1 MAPAER
7 KKVLLKQ
14 KSCSLEEN
22 KTESQE
28 SEQTSRKGK
37 GRSPL
42 MMASREY
49 DEAVK
54 NNIISS
60 SSSSRNSSN
69 IMERACSEDR
79 GLRRRPKVFSSFF
92 IVIFILF
99 INVFFKRFSLLFFIV
114 IFILQK
120 ESPAWLSWSREQLG
134 ETPRFLIGT
143 GSHRSRFVY
152 LVLIYMYIPLMR
164 Q

>member
-1 MAPAER
+1 MVKSLVVKEQESRSRRVNGGMAPAER

-54 NNIISS
+54 SNIISS

-79 GLRRRPKVFSSFF
+79 GLRRRPKVFS
-92 IVIFILF
+92 
-99 INVFFKRFSLLFFIV
+99 
-114 IFILQK
+114 
-120 ESPAWLSWSREQLG
+120 
-134 ETPRFLIGT
+134 
-143 GSHRSRFVY
+143 
-152 LVLIYMYIPLMR
+152 
-164 Q
+164 

>member
-1 MAPAER
+1 MVKSLAVKEQEQESRSRRVNGGMAPAER
-7 KKVLLKQ
+7 KKVFLKQ

-22 KTESQE
+22 KTESKE
-28 SEQTSRKGK
+28 SEQVSRKDE

-42 MMASREY
+42 TMGSKEY
-49 DEAVK
+49 EEAVK
-54 NNIISS
+54 SNIISNNN
-60 SSSSRNSSN
+60 SSSSRNNSN

-120 ESPAWLSWSREQLG
+120 ESPAWLSC
-134 ETPRFLIGT
+134 
-143 GSHRSRFVY
+143 
-152 LVLIYMYIPLMR
+152 
-164 Q
+164 